1 MNMRHIKSISIAL
14 GLAALAASAYFVK
27 EGDTLWDISD
37 EYLQDPFAWP
47 DLWENNPHIQ
57 DPHWIYPGDSIY
69 LGEAQ
74 DSSGKPAPKQSA
86 PCATAKPD
94 STLPKGVTVPSGC
107 AGNENT
113 NFEKMLGKLAND
125 TAHQK
130 KKPSKPKGTSYYYSQ
145 RAQPKTFNGFYQ
157 VLAPIVMPPKEIK
170 DDKNWLSIR
179 SGEKREPLVHTAEK
193 EVVIGIGMNTEQKA
207 HVGDMVE
214 IWDAHRANL
223 PATKIRKD
231 EKAAILRYTGLARI
245 TDVGDTLSRAVIL
258 QTMYEIKMETAKARI
273 QKPFEPI
280 NVVGYDTVKT
290 AKVDEMAIVRYSL
303 EKSQV
308 VGPYGYVMID
318 QGSENGYALGDGVAI
333 WEKDRSDAL
342 IPPRLLARGIVTTLS
357 KKHAVI
363 LVRESYYGDRRIDFG
378 SLVSITHKAS
388 LVK

>member
-1 MNMRHIKSISIAL
+1 
-14 GLAALAASAYFVK
+14 
-27 EGDTLWDISD
+27 
-37 EYLQDPFAWP
+37 
-47 DLWENNPHIQ
+47 
-57 DPHWIYPGDSIY
+57 
-69 LGEAQ
+69 
-74 DSSGKPAPKQSA
+74 
-86 PCATAKPD
+86 
-94 STLPKGVTVPSGC
+94 
-107 AGNENT
+107 
-113 NFEKMLGKLAND
+113 
-125 TAHQK
+125 
-130 KKPSKPKGTSYYYSQ
+130 
-145 RAQPKTFNGFYQ
+145 
-157 VLAPIVMPPKEIK
+157 
-170 DDKNWLSIR
+170 
-179 SGEKREPLVHTAEK
+179 AEK

>member
-1 MNMRHIKSISIAL
+1 MRHIKSISIAL

-47 DLWENNPHIQ
+47 DLWENNQHIQ

-74 DSSGKPAPKQSA
+74 DTSEKPAPKQSA

-170 DDKNWLSIR
+170 NDKNWLSIR
-179 SGEKREPLVHTAEK
+179 SGEKREPLV
-193 EVVIGIGMNTEQKA
+193 
-207 HVGDMVE
+207 
-214 IWDAHRANL
+214 
-223 PATKIRKD
+223 
-231 EKAAILRYTGLARI
+231 
-245 TDVGDTLSRAVIL
+245 
-258 QTMYEIKMETAKARI
+258 
-273 QKPFEPI
+273 
-280 NVVGYDTVKT
+280 
-290 AKVDEMAIVRYSL
+290 
-303 EKSQV
+303 
-308 VGPYGYVMID
+308 
-318 QGSENGYALGDGVAI
+318 
-333 WEKDRSDAL
+333 
-342 IPPRLLARGIVTTLS
+342 
-357 KKHAVI
+357 
-363 LVRESYYGDRRIDFG
+363 
-378 SLVSITHKAS
+378 
-388 LVK
+388 